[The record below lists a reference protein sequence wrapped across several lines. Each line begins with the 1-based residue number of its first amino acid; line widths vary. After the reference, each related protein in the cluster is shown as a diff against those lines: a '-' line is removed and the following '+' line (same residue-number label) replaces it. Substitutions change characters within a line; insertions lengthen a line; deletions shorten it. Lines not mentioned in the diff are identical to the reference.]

1 MNRGPPGGILHKRL
15 LTSRALTCAG
25 LFHDDWTATQT
36 VNTTTGHNT
45 LGTRRPAPSRAAG
58 ERLGGELNVAIAR
71 SVVRINRDYAG
82 RGPTK
87 AQAFFRHNVV
97 VVLLQEVMTR
107 LERTL
112 VARGH
117 PDAVRQERRQLQE
130 AMCADLIGAVERLT
144 GCTVTAH
151 MTDTA
156 SEENMAVHVFVL
168 DRPVDPAFSP
178 PAAQRTSTTS

>member
-1 MNRGPPGGILHKRL
+1 M
-15 LTSRALTCAG
+15 
-25 LFHDDWTATQT
+25 
-36 VNTTTGHNT
+36 
-45 LGTRRPAPSRAAG
+45 
-58 ERLGGELNVAIAR
+58 
-71 SVVRINRDYAG
+71 RINRDYAG

-97 VVLLQEVMTR
+97 VVLLQDVMTR

-117 PDAVRQERRQLQE
+117 PDAVRQEREQLQE
-130 AMCADLIGAVERLT
+130 VMRADLIGAIERLT

-156 SEENMAVHVFVL
+156 SEENMAVQVFVL

-178 PAAQRTSTTS
+178 PAA